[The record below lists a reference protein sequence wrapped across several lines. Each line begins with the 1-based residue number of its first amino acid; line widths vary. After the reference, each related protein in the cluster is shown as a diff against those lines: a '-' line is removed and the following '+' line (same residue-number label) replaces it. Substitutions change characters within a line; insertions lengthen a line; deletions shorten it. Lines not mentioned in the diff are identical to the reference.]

1 MSVFLMKQNFLRF
14 YILHPMLQHSTFL
27 HDNLIKQK
35 LYFEKPQANQ
45 QHVIIVS
52 YKVQY
57 MY

>member
-1 MSVFLMKQNFLRF
+1 
-14 YILHPMLQHSTFL
+14 MLQHSTFL
-27 HDNLIKQK
+27 HDKLIKQK

-57 MY
+57 MYRY